1 MANGQAGEHNTQ
13 ETPMNRIRSDGRFAC
28 PLAELA
34 LTGPNLLRQVRG
46 LDGKI
51 RDAG

>member
-1 MANGQAGEHNTQ
+1 
-13 ETPMNRIRSDGRFAC
+13 MNRIRSDGRFAC

-34 LTGPNLLRQVRG
+34 LTGPNL
-46 LDGKI
+46 I